1 MWPFH
6 LFPFPC
12 TEQTFAF
19 VSTISFTGE
28 NISIGRTIALQWF
41 CCCSRWKWFRWLRW
55 IGIRLSIWYV
65 PEVHLTWWRQTF
77 FFPPKFQMFSFL
89 GAQRMP
95 MMLKSSSNE
104 NAKQWTQYR
113 FERAET
119 EHRWKMPQCTIGTKI
134 AAAKFQLYFF
144 MGVWRARQKQYV
156 ALMKRMG
163 VKYSCRKIKRNDV
176 SIERAKTIAEKIKTA
191 IDDRWIGWFRF
202 IFPIDNWFAYTLF
215 LAAFIVGVIFD
226 SIFPSFTTIQFN
238 FKQNCLVFFIVCA
251 SSVFS
256 RYWHKFTFNWKLK
269 LALWKTKFRTI
280 NGMRSATRGESRS
293 GSIEW
298 FEPTTPK
305 SNAIRGNKRDKILS
319 TFDWICS
326 FVNFTIWISSTLFS
340 LPPSRFALS
349 LGFSVCIEIYI
360 PI

>member
-1 MWPFH
+1 MQNNE
-6 LFPFPC
+6 LN
-12 TEQTFAF
+12 TDSSGQRQ
-19 VSTISFTGE
+19 
-28 NISIGRTIALQWF
+28 SIEG
-41 CCCSRWKWFRWLRW
+41 
-55 IGIRLSIWYV
+55 
-65 PEVHLTWWRQTF
+65 
-77 FFPPKFQMFSFL
+77 
-89 GAQRMP
+89 
-95 MMLKSSSNE
+95 
-104 NAKQWTQYR
+104 
-113 FERAET
+113 
-119 EHRWKMPQCTIGTKI
+119 KMPQCTIGTKI

-269 LALWKTKFRTI
+269 LALWKIKFRTI

-340 LPPSRFALS
+340 LPHSSFALS
-349 LGFSVCIEIYI
+349 LSWLFSLHRNLHSNLK
-360 PI
+360 